1 MQGNRRSFLDIMAC
15 ASFIITEYFVFP
27 PVSER
32 PTALALQFCSLPL
45 GSLEGGWKPA
55 TTPPPPPPLPTP
67 LAPLC
72 DLGLWFS
79 YFVVIYMLSYLL
91 NVRDSV

>member
-32 PTALALQFCSLPL
+32 PTALASQFCSLPL

-55 TTPPPPPPLPTP
+55 TTPHHHPHSLPR
-67 LAPLC
+67 
-72 DLGLWFS
+72 WH
-79 YFVVIYMLSYLL
+79 
-91 NVRDSV
+91 RSVTLVSGSLVSW